1 MPKVAHLFVGVE
13 VAGRDET
20 RGAAGASCTAHRIEA
35 YDLSDNE
42 MAKLHVRHLVGGHA
56 PAAEN
61 EILYRFEFP
70 ERPGALMRFLDSM
83 SAGWNISLFHYR
95 NHGADYGRVLVGM
108 QVPPSDKA
116 EFRRFLDRLGYDYVD
131 ETGESRLPDV
141 PRSLTGAPVPRAPR
155 TRQPAAPAAACAAGG
170 KLPRVLLFSRFR
182 PARADSGKVYALG
195 NAWPWQTRQR
205 GEVWPTNGTAP
216 RTAWPDRDQRG
227 RQVGGARSRLSGVK
241 VMVIDDS
248 NTIRRSAEIFLLQAG
263 CTVILAE
270 DGFDA
275 LAKIADHQ
283 PDLVF
288 VDIMMPRLDGYQTC
302 ALIKKNAKF
311 QHTPVIMLSSKDGL
325 FDRAR
330 GRMVGSDQY
339 LTKPFT
345 KESLL
350 KAVAAHV
357 NRLPPRAMTA
367 RRSRLR

>member
-1 MPKVAHLFVGVE
+1 MARHARPAITCQDVAFDAKAARSNDSGKLYALGTAAAAWQTGSQGVS
-13 VAGRDET
+13 ADT
-20 RGAAGASCTAHRIEA
+20 GAAG
-35 YDLSDNE
+35 
-42 MAKLHVRHLVGGHA
+42 GGT
-56 PAAEN
+56 
-61 EILYRFEFP
+61 ITG
-70 ERPGALMRFLDSM
+70 GALADQ
-83 SAGWNISLFHYR
+83 SA
-95 NHGADYGRVLVGM
+95 
-108 QVPPSDKA
+108 
-116 EFRRFLDRLGYDYVD
+116 
-131 ETGESRLPDV
+131 
-141 PRSLTGAPVPRAPR
+141 
-155 TRQPAAPAAACAAGG
+155 
-170 KLPRVLLFSRFR
+170 
-182 PARADSGKVYALG
+182 
-195 NAWPWQTRQR
+195 
-205 GEVWPTNGTAP
+205 
-216 RTAWPDRDQRG
+216 
-227 RQVGGARSRLSGVK
+227 LSGVK

-311 QHTPVIMLSSKDGL
+311 RATPVIMLSSKDGL

-357 NRLPPRAMTA
+357 NRAA
-367 RRSRLR
+367 A